1 MMAFRNI
8 ARLGVAALLIGSS
21 SVAALTI
28 EYCSAENTASSSTE
42 STLHLLRLEFLAGT
56 DSAI

>member
-1 MMAFRNI
+1 MASFRNM

-28 EYCSAENTASSSTE
+28 EYCSTENTASSDTE
-42 STLHLLRLEFLAGT
+42 SMLQVSLGIL
-56 DSAI
+56 D